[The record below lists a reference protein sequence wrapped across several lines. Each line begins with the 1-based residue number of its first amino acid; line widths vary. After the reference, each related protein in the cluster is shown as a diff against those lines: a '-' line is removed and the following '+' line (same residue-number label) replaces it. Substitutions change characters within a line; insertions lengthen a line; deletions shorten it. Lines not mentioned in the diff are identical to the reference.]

1 MTDVVT
7 ALPLG
12 DLISIVMGQAP
23 PSSDCNFDGRGT
35 PFVKAGEF
43 GSSRPVIREWTTNPL
58 KHARK
63 SDVLLC
69 VVGAT
74 CGKLNLG
81 EDCAIGRS
89 VAALRPEPGM
99 LNQFYLHYFLMTLVD
114 RLRSGSVGAA
124 QTVISKEMIQSLPF
138 PWRELPE
145 QQRIVTIL
153 DDALEGITTAKANAE
168 KNLQNARELFNGY
181 LQSVFTQPNPAWV
194 QKRLQDVCAK
204 ITDGTHQTPKY
215 FDSGIVFL
223 SSRNV
228 TSGKIDWDNIKYIDE
243 RQHIEMH
250 RRVAPRVDDIL
261 LAKNGTTGVAAIVD
275 RDTTF
280 DIYVSLALIRS
291 LGEVLPRF
299 LLRFINSPAAKA
311 QFNKRLKGVGVP
323 NLHLEEIREVTIQF
337 PASLEEQQQVVDRA
351 EEFHREIE
359 ALERIQQRK
368 ITALEELKKSLL
380 HQAFSGQL

>member
-1 MTDVVT
+1 
-7 ALPLG
+7 
-12 DLISIVMGQAP
+12 MGQAP

-58 KHARK
+58 KRARK

-89 VAALRPEPGM
+89 VAALRPEPGK
-99 LNQFYLHYFLMTLVD
+99 LNQFYLHYFLMTLVG

-124 QTVISKEMIQSLPF
+124 QTVVSKEMIQSLPF
-138 PWRELPE
+138 PWRELSE
-145 QQRIVTIL
+145 QQRIVAIL
-153 DDALEGITTAKANAE
+153 DKAFEGIATAEANAG
-168 KNLQNARELFNGY
+168 KNLQNARELFDGY
-181 LQSVFTQPNPAWV
+181 LQSVFAQPNPAWV
-194 QKRLQDVCAK
+194 QKRLQDVSER

-215 FDSGIVFL
+215 FDSGVVFL

-250 RRVAPRVDDIL
+250 HRVAPRVDDIL

-299 LLRFINSPAAKA
+299 LLRFINSPAAKM

-351 EEFHREIE
+351 EEFHREVE

-368 ITALEELKKSLL
+368 LAALDELKKSLL
-380 HQAFSGQL
+380 HQAFNGQL